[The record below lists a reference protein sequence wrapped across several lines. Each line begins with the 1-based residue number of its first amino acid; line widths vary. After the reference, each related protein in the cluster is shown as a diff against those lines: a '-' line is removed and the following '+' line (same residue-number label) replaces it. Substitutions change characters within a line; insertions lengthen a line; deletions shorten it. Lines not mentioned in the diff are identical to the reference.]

1 MRKIFIYK
9 LLSFLVITLS
19 SFQIS
24 QQIDK
29 IEIETNDGNIFV
41 GTIIKETDISYTLE
55 TANGNKIEISKNSVT
70 SLKKLDAIYIDG
82 KIRRAD
88 KNNSLYI
95 FTPSAFP
102 IEHNK
107 SYCRNW
113 CIFFP
118 SYNRGFTNNFSF
130 QIGGLIFPGMA
141 FQDMPY
147 VISGKFSLPN
157 LGPAQ
162 LTTGMMYVSIPSTN
176 FGTGFL
182 FGGGTIGNKFTHASL
197 IYGFGYFRYESDW
210 EFSEQPIMVFASN
223 IRLSNRFAL
232 VSEFWLPPEIE
243 DFSVIPFMSSLRF
256 IGRDFSVDFG
266 GFFEIG
272 SVGESVPLPLLNL
285 TYHFD

>member
-1 MRKIFIYK
+1 MKKIFIYK
-9 LLSFLVITLS
+9 LLSFLAITLS

-41 GTIIKETDISYTLE
+41 GTIINETDISYTLE
-55 TANGNKIEISKNSVT
+55 TASGNKIEISKNSVT

-162 LTTGMMYVSIPSTN
+162 LTTGYDVCFHT
-176 FGTGFL
+176 
-182 FGGGTIGNKFTHASL
+182 KH
-197 IYGFGYFRYESDW
+197 
-210 EFSEQPIMVFASN
+210 
-223 IRLSNRFAL
+223 
-232 VSEFWLPPEIE
+232 
-243 DFSVIPFMSSLRF
+243 
-256 IGRDFSVDFG
+256 
-266 GFFEIG
+266 
-272 SVGESVPLPLLNL
+272 
-285 TYHFD
+285 